1 MSDRSEAELSEAI
14 QRCARQCVGLPEPA
28 ACVREYC
35 ASLVV
40 SGSWTQNDADAV
52 EEAAL
57 SVIEHLR
64 DVLY

>member
-14 QRCARQCVGLPEPA
+14 QRCARECVGQPEPA

-35 ASLVV
+35 ASLVL
-40 SGSWTQNDADAV
+40 SGNWTQRDADAV
-52 EEAAL
+52 KEAAL
-57 SVIEHLR
+57 SVIENLR